1 MLSGSTISSDL
12 GKYTVII
19 DDTNLMAGSENS
31 LGVWTTIWSDFTFQ
45 KMTFLIVSPM
55 SFIEDFAMVSLI
67 VEPAQ

>member
-31 LGVWTTIWSDFTFQ
+31 LGVWTTIWPDFTFQ

-55 SFIEDFAMVSLI
+55 SSIEDFAMVSLI